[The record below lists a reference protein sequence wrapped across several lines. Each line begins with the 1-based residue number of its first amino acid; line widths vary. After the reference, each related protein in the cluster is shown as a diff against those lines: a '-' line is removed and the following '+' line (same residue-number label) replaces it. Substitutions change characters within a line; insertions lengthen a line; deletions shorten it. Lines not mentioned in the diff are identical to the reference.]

1 MKKNIG
7 QTILKNAKKLIPGGN
22 QLLSKRSEMFL
33 PDYWPNYYK
42 KSSGCEIWD
51 LENKKYYDFAG
62 MGVTA
67 CSLGYA
73 NKKINSA
80 IINSLVMY
88 GSVISILRCLAQ
100 ALSIRS
106 NALSGSRLSL

>member
-1 MKKNIG
+1 MKKNVG
-7 QTILKNAKKLIPGGN
+7 QIILKKAKKLIPGGN

-33 PDYWPNYYK
+33 PNHWPNYYK
-42 KSSGCEIWD
+42 KSLGCEIWD
-51 LENKKYYDFAG
+51 LENKRYYDFAG

-80 IINSLVMY
+80 IFGAFKKGNLTTLNSFE
-88 GSVISILRCLAQ
+88 SNVIIC
-100 ALSIRS
+100 
-106 NALSGSRLSL
+106 